1 MPVLSP
7 SPFLLPSLF
16 AQGRGRGARG
26 QAAVRPAGGHLD
38 PLVLSLAANSMAR
51 RVWQGYGAR
60 SLEEARSWLMAS
72 LRRRMGLFVVREMA
86 RHRLRRIPF
95 IGATRASVVARGRRG
110 VGHLGGHVDTAG
122 VQHDPEDFQA
132 HQVLMRD
139 RA

>member
-1 MPVLSP
+1 MRCS
-7 SPFLLPSLF
+7 
-16 AQGRGRGARG
+16 
-26 QAAVRPAGGHLD
+26 
-38 PLVLSLAANSMAR
+38 AR
-51 RVWQGYGAR
+51 RRTAWRGGCVWQGYGAR
-60 SLEEARSWLMAS
+60 TLEEARSWLMAS

-122 VQHDPEDFQA
+122 VQPEDFQA